1 MQVKRT
7 DTMQNPITAAEVKL
21 EVYEGELVISH
32 EKECWFFSLDN
43 FMELVETY
51 LGDTS

>member
-1 MQVKRT
+1 MK
-7 DTMQNPITAAEVKL
+7 NPIPAAEIQLK
-21 EVYEGELVISH
+21 VYKGELVISLD
-32 EKECWFFSLDN
+32 KECWFFTLDN